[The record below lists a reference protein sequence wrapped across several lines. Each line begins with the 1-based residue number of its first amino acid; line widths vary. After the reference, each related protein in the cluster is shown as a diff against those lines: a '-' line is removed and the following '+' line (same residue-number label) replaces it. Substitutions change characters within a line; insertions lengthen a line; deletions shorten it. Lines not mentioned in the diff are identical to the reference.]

1 LQTVKV
7 DLTNILGLTNQE
19 ILMRAR
25 ADLRLGIPIVLTDKG
40 NEAVIAPI
48 DVLSQTRLDQLKSID
63 ENSFILI
70 TARRA
75 QTLKCPVYDGNFARI
90 QIGNA
95 PKIAILKA
103 ISDPSLDLRI
113 PLKGP
118 FEIIREKPLRLENEV
133 LLLLKSAQLLPA
145 AIISRIKNGENF
157 ASKNKLTYLQVDQ
170 LAELALSSGELADAI
185 TAVIPTAKAKNSKF
199 HIFRP
204 EISGEEH
211 YAMEIGRINRNQPT
225 LVRIHSACFTGDVL
239 GSLKCDCG
247 PQLHA
252 ATKMIDDHG
261 AGLLIYLNQEGRG
274 IGLANKIRA
283 YSLQDQGFD
292 TVEAN
297 HRLGFEDDERNF
309 QLAAAILK
317 AMRISNI
324 KLITNNPSKI
334 STMTKYDINVAERIP
349 LHVGKNKNNIKY
361 LETKASKS
369 GHLM

>member
-1 LQTVKV
+1 MK
-7 DLTNILGLTNQE
+7 NFLGPTNQE

-25 ADLRLGIPIVLTDKG
+25 ADLRLGIPIVLTG
-40 NEAVIAPI
+40 TESETLIAPI
-48 DVLSQTRLDQLKSID
+48 DVLSQERLDQLTSID

-75 QTLKCPVYDGNFARI
+75 QTLKCPVYDGRFARI
-90 QIGNA
+90 KIGKS
-95 PKIAILKA
+95 PKIASLKA
-103 ISDPSLDLRI
+103 ISDPSLDLKN

-118 FEIIREKPLRLENEV
+118 FDIIRGRALKLENEV
-133 LLLLKSAQLLPA
+133 LSLLKSAQLLPS
-145 AIISRIKNGENF
+145 AIVSRIKNGENF
-157 ASKNKLTYLQVDQ
+157 ALKQKLTHVRVEQ
-170 LAELALSSGELADAI
+170 LAEFMISSRRIEDTI
-185 TAVIPTAKAKNSKF
+185 TAVVPTAKAKNAKF

-204 EISGEEH
+204 NISGEEH
-211 YAMEIGRINRNQPT
+211 YAMEIGTINRDQPI

-247 PQLHA
+247 PQLNA
-252 ATKMIDDHG
+252 ATEMINDQG
-261 AGLLIYLNQEGRG
+261 GGLLIYLNQEGRG

-309 QLAAAILK
+309 QLAASILK
-317 AMRISNI
+317 EMRIFTV

-334 STMTKYDINVAERIP
+334 STMGKYDIEVAERIP
-349 LHVGKNKNNIKY
+349 LHVGQNKNNLRY
-361 LETKASKS
+361 LETKAKKS

>member
-1 LQTVKV
+1 M
-7 DLTNILGLTNQE
+7 LGPNNQE
-19 ILMRAR
+19 VLLRAR
-25 ADLRLGIPIVLTDKG
+25 ADLRLGIPIVLAGKEHD
-40 NEAVIAPI
+40 AIVAPI
-48 DVLSQTRLDQLKSID
+48 EVLTQRRLDELKLI
-63 ENSFILI
+63 EKNSVILI

-75 QTLKCPVYDGNFARI
+75 QTLKCSVYDGNFARI
-90 QIGNA
+90 KLAQISKVN
-95 PKIAILKA
+95 ILKA
-103 ISDPSLDLRI
+103 IADPSLDLRS

-118 FEIIREKPLRLENEV
+118 FNIVRDKPLELENEA

-145 AIISRIKNGENF
+145 AIVSQITDGKSY
-157 ASKNKLTYLQVDQ
+157 ASNHNLTYLQTGQ
-170 LAELALSSGELADAI
+170 LLEMAISPRSISDAI
-185 TAVIPTAKAKNSKF
+185 TAEVPTAIAENSQF

-204 EISGEEH
+204 NISVEDH
-211 YAMEIGRINRNQPT
+211 YAVEIGRIDRDKPT

-252 ATKMIDDHG
+252 ATKMINDQG
-261 AGLLIYLNQEGRG
+261 SGLLIYLNQEGRG

-297 HRLGFEDDERNF
+297 HRLGFEDDERDF
-309 QLAAAILK
+309 QLGAAILK
-317 AMRISNI
+317 EMRITNI

-334 STMTKYDINVAERIP
+334 STMEKYKINVVERIP
-349 LHVGKNKNNIKY
+349 LKVGQNPANLRY
-361 LETKASKS
+361 LETKAKKS

>member
-1 LQTVKV
+1 MTQ
-7 DLTNILGLTNQE
+7 ILGLTNQE

-25 ADLRLGIPIVLTDKG
+25 ADLRLGVPIVLSGKG
-40 NEAVIAPI
+40 IDAIVAPI
-48 DVLSQTRLDQLKSID
+48 DVLSQARLDQLKSIN
-63 ENSFILI
+63 EKSFILI

-75 QTLKCPVYDGNFARI
+75 QTLKCPVYEGSFARI
-90 QIGNA
+90 ELGQT
-95 PKIAILKA
+95 PKISYLKA
-103 ISDPSLDLRI
+103 ISDPSLDLKT

-118 FEIIREKPLRLENEV
+118 FDVLREEPLKLENEA

-145 AIISRIKNGENF
+145 AVVSQVDEGAKF
-157 ASKNKLTYLQVDQ
+157 ATNHKLTYLQTEQ
-170 LAELALSSGELADAI
+170 LGDLAISSRGIADAI
-185 TAVIPTAKAKNSKF
+185 TATVPTAMTENAKF

-204 EISGEEH
+204 NISGEEH
-211 YAMEIGRINRNQPT
+211 YVMEIGKICRNQPT

-252 ATKMIDDHG
+252 ATKIINDQG
-261 AGLLIYLNQEGRG
+261 GGLLIYLNQEGRG

-297 HRLGFEDDERNF
+297 HRLGFEDDERDF
-309 QLAAAILK
+309 QLGATILK
-317 AMRISNI
+317 EMRITDI
-324 KLITNNPSKI
+324 KLITNNPSKV
-334 STMTKYDINVAERIP
+334 STMNKYNINVSERIP
-349 LHVGKNKNNIKY
+349 LRVGQNKNNLRY
-361 LETKASKS
+361 LETKAKKS

>member
-1 LQTVKV
+1 MSSLGP
-7 DLTNILGLTNQE
+7 TNRE

-25 ADLRLGIPIVLTDKG
+25 ADLRLGVPIVLAGKE
-40 NEAVIAPI
+40 NEVIIAPI
-48 DVLSQTRLDQLKSID
+48 EVLSQTRLDQLKLVD
-63 ENSFILI
+63 ENSIILI

-75 QTLKCPVYDGNFARI
+75 QTLKCPVYDGNFVRI
-90 QIGNA
+90 ELEQV
-95 PKIAILKA
+95 PEVYSVKA
-103 ISDPSLDLRI
+103 IADPSLDLKN

-118 FEIIREKPLRLENEV
+118 FNIRRDKPLKLENEA

-145 AIISRIKNGENF
+145 AVISKIHDGKGY
-157 ASKNKLTYLQVDQ
+157 ASNHNLTYLQADQ
-170 LAELALSSGELADAI
+170 LLEIAVSPREITDAI
-185 TAVIPTAKAKNSKF
+185 SAEVPTARAISSKF

-204 EISGEEH
+204 NISGEEH
-211 YAMEIGRINRNQPT
+211 YAIEIGKLDRKEPT

-252 ATKMIDDHG
+252 ATNMMNDHG
-261 AGLLIYLNQEGRG
+261 GGLLIYLNQEGRG

-297 HRLGFEDDERNF
+297 HRLGFEDDERDF
-309 QLAAAILK
+309 QLGATILK
-317 AMRISNI
+317 EMRINNI

-334 STMTKYDINVAERIP
+334 TTMNNYGINVVERIP
-349 LHVGKNKNNIKY
+349 LNVGQNRKNLRY
-361 LETKASKS
+361 LETKARKS

>member
-1 LQTVKV
+1 
-7 DLTNILGLTNQE
+7 LTNILGLTNQE
-19 ILMRAR
+19 VLMRAR
-25 ADLRLGIPIVLTDKG
+25 ADLRLGVPIVLAGSK
-40 NEAVIAPI
+40 I
-48 DVLSQTRLDQLKSID
+48 DVVVAAVDVLRQSRLDQLKSID
-63 ENSFILI
+63 EKSFVLI

-75 QTLKCPVYDGNFARI
+75 ETLKCPVYDGNFARLE
-90 QIGNA
+90 IGQT
-95 PKIAILKA
+95 PKVSSLKA
-103 ISDPSLDLRI
+103 IADPSLDLKN

-118 FEIIREKPLRLENEV
+118 LNVIRERPLNLENNA

-145 AIISRIKNGENF
+145 AIISQVNNGEAF
-157 ASKNKLTYLQVDQ
+157 AKKYNLTYLQTKQ
-170 LAELALSSGELADAI
+170 LTETAISPTSIADAI
-185 TAVIPTAKAKNSKF
+185 TAEIPTARAENTRF

-204 EISGEEH
+204 NISGEEH
-211 YAMEIGRINRNQPT
+211 YAMEIGRINRDQPT

-252 ATKMIDDHG
+252 ATKIMNDHG
-261 AGLLIYLNQEGRG
+261 NGILIYLNQEGRG

-349 LHVGKNKNNIKY
+349 LKVGQNKNNLRY
-361 LETKASKS
+361 LETKAKKS
-369 GHLM
+369 GHLL

>member
-1 LQTVKV
+1 MQTVKV
-7 DLTNILGLTNQE
+7 DLTNILGITNQE

-48 DVLSQTRLDQLKSID
+48 DVLSQARLDQLKSID

-95 PKIAILKA
+95 PNIAFLKA
-103 ISDPSLDLRI
+103 ISDPSLDLRN

-118 FEIIREKPLRLENEV
+118 FEIIREKPLRIENEV

-170 LAELALSSGELADAI
+170 LAELALSSGEIADAI

-199 HIFRP
+199 HIGPGSPKYRFLRFFRNFY
-204 EISGEEH
+204 EEKSGIRESRVRRRFRESRVSS
-211 YAMEIGRINRNQPT
+211 EPTETRKTQVNR
-225 LVRIHSACFTGDVL
+225 G
-239 GSLKCDCG
+239 G
-247 PQLHA
+247 P
-252 ATKMIDDHG
+252 G
-261 AGLLIYLNQEGRG
+261 AGAVTSPAYLEPWQ
-274 IGLANKIRA
+274 RA
-283 YSLQDQGFD
+283 RS
-292 TVEAN
+292 
-297 HRLGFEDDERNF
+297 RSDERKT
-309 QLAAAILK
+309 L
-317 AMRISNI
+317 
-324 KLITNNPSKI
+324 
-334 STMTKYDINVAERIP
+334 YVA
-349 LHVGKNKNNIKY
+349 
-361 LETKASKS
+361 
-369 GHLM
+369 

>member
-1 LQTVKV
+1 M
-7 DLTNILGLTNQE
+7 TNILGLTNQE

-25 ADLRLGIPIVLTDKG
+25 ADLRLGVPIVLAG
-40 NEAVIAPI
+40 NEIDAVIAPI
-48 DVLSQTRLDQLKSID
+48 DVLSQSRLDQLKLID
-63 ENSFILI
+63 ESSFILI

-75 QTLKCPVYDGNFARI
+75 QTLKCPVYEGNFVRI
-90 QIGNA
+90 ETEKT
-95 PKIAILKA
+95 PKISSLKA
-103 ISDPSLDLRI
+103 IADPSLDLRT

-118 FEIIREKPLRLENEV
+118 FNIIREKPLKLENAA

-145 AIISRIKNGENF
+145 AVISRIKDGAKF
-157 ASKNKLTYLQVDQ
+157 ASNNNLTFLQTEKLI
-170 LAELALSSGELADAI
+170 ELAISSRGIADAI
-185 TAVIPTAKAKNSKF
+185 TAAVPTVRAENAKF

-204 EISGEEH
+204 NISGEEH
-211 YAMEIGRINRNQPT
+211 YVMEIGTINREKPT

-247 PQLHA
+247 SQLQA
-252 ATKMIDDHG
+252 AITMMNNKG
-261 AGLLIYLNQEGRG
+261 GGLLIYLNQEGRG

-297 HRLGFEDDERNF
+297 HRLGFEDDERDF
-309 QLAAAILK
+309 QLGAAILK
-317 AMRISNI
+317 EMRINDI

-334 STMTKYDINVAERIP
+334 STMDKYNIKVAERIP
-349 LHVGKNKNNIKY
+349 LKVGKNKNNIKY
-361 LETKASKS
+361 LDTKAKKS

>member
-1 LQTVKV
+1 M
-7 DLTNILGLTNQE
+7 LGPNNQE
-19 ILMRAR
+19 VLMRAR
-25 ADLRLGIPIVLTDKG
+25 ADLRLGIPIVLAGKEYD
-40 NEAVIAPI
+40 AIISPI
-48 DVLSQTRLDQLKSID
+48 EVLNQGRLDELKLID
-63 ENSFILI
+63 KNSAILI

-75 QTLKCPVYDGNFARI
+75 QTLKCSIYDGNFARI
-90 QIGNA
+90 KLAQVSKVNV
-95 PKIAILKA
+95 LKA
-103 ISDPSLDLRI
+103 IADPSLDLRS

-118 FEIIREKPLRLENEV
+118 FNIIRDRPLELENEA

-145 AIISRIKNGENF
+145 AIVSKITDGESY
-157 ASKNKLTYLQVDQ
+157 ASNHNLTYLQTGQ
-170 LAELALSSGELADAI
+170 LLEMAISPRSISDAI
-185 TAVIPTAKAKNSKF
+185 TAEVPTAIAENSQF

-204 EISGEEH
+204 NISVEDH
-211 YAMEIGRINRNQPT
+211 YAVEIGRIDRDKPT

-252 ATKMIDDHG
+252 ATKMINDQG
-261 AGLLIYLNQEGRG
+261 SGLLIYLNQEGRG

-297 HRLGFEDDERNF
+297 HRLGFEDDERDF
-309 QLAAAILK
+309 QLGAAILK
-317 AMRISNI
+317 EMRITNI

-334 STMTKYDINVAERIP
+334 FTMEKYKINVVERIP
-349 LHVGKNKNNIKY
+349 LKVGQNPANLRY
-361 LETKASKS
+361 LETKAKKS